1 MKSITKSLVFGG
13 GLAAGLTLLAG
24 MGMAQEAA
32 PAADAAAAA
41 PAVLDKADTAWM
53 LTSTALVLLMTI
65 PGLALFYAGMVRK
78 KNILATMMQS
88 FAITAL
94 VTVVWGILAY
104 SLAFTD
110 GNAYIGDLSRVFLSG
125 ITTAKDNLFPGS
137 TIPESVGMMFQMT
150 FAIIT
155 PALITGAFA
164 DRFKF
169 SALIIFITAW
179 LLVVYAPIA
188 HWVWASTGFL
198 NKAGVLD
205 FAGGTVVH
213 INAGVA
219 GLVGCLVVGKRRGF
233 GTENFSPHNLA
244 YALIGASLLWVGWF
258 GFNAGSALTSDGR
271 AGMAMVVTQLAT
283 GAATLTWMAV
293 EWIIRKK
300 PSALG
305 AASGAVAGLVAI
317 TPASGFVGPTGGL
330 VIGLVAGVVCFWGAT
345 GLKHAL
351 GYDDSLDAFGVH
363 GVGGITGALLT
374 GVFAVKDIGG
384 TAGLLEGNPGQVL
397 LQAEGIGVTIVW
409 CGVMSFILYKVIDLV
424 IGLRVTPEEE
434 SEGLDITLHGE
445 VIH

>member
-1 MKSITKSLVFGG
+1 
-13 GLAAGLTLLAG
+13 
-24 MGMAQEAA
+24 
-32 PAADAAAAA
+32 
-41 PAVLDKADTAWM
+41 
-53 LTSTALVLLMTI
+53 STALVLLMTI

-78 KNILATMMQS
+78 KNILATMLQS
-88 FAITAL
+88 FTITAL
-94 VTVVWGILAY
+94 VTVLWAIVAY
-104 SLAFTD
+104 SLAFTE
-110 GNAYIGDLSRVFLSG
+110 GNAYVGDLGRLFLSG

-137 TIPESVGMMFQMT
+137 SIPESVGMMFQMT

-169 SALIIFITAW
+169 SALLLFVTGW
-179 LLVVYAPIA
+179 LILVYAPIA

-219 GLVGCLVVGKRRGF
+219 GLVGALVVGKRKGF
-233 GTENFSPHNLA
+233 GTENFAPHNLT

-258 GFNAGSALTSDGR
+258 GFNAGSALTSDHR
-271 AGMAMVVTQLAT
+271 AGMAMLVTQLAT
-283 GAATLTWMAV
+283 GAATLSWMAV

-305 AASGAVAGLVAI
+305 AAAGAGAGLVAI
-317 TPASGFVGPTGGL
+317 TPASGFGAPGGAL
-330 VIGLVAGVVCFWGAT
+330 VIGLIAGVVCFWGAT
-345 GLKHAL
+345 WLKHTL

-384 TAGLLEGNPGQVL
+384 TAGLLEGNSSQVL
-397 LQAEGIGVTIVW
+397 LQAEGVAATIVW
-409 CGVMSFILYKVIDLV
+409 CGVVSFILYKVIDV
-424 IGLRVTPEEE
+424 VVGLRVTREEE
-434 SEGLDITLHGE
+434 VEGLDITLHGE
-445 VIH
+445 VVH